1 LLLTRSVSISMLL
14 AAHIGLQSS
23 VFCTMFTTMYLMVCI
38 FVLILPNPCF
48 VYICRGKIIK
58 ISAFVLLLN
67 STGPKNQYL
76 RRNWPSPKMAQTG
89 YTFAPNSPKV
99 QSMPGTAQQILAPW
113 LKICRMS
120 TLCDCIV
127 FIRHSFSSQENLAVS
142 EKTSNFFYMKNK
154 QLLNI

>member
-1 LLLTRSVSISMLL
+1 MEIFYLLRMLLHIAVLLVAYNISCSLTWTCRLLLTRSVSISMLL
-14 AAHIGLQSS
+14 AAHIALQSS

-99 QSMPGTAQQILAPW
+99 QSMPGTAQQILAP
-113 LKICRMS
+113 
-120 TLCDCIV
+120 
-127 FIRHSFSSQENLAVS
+127 
-142 EKTSNFFYMKNK
+142 
-154 QLLNI
+154 